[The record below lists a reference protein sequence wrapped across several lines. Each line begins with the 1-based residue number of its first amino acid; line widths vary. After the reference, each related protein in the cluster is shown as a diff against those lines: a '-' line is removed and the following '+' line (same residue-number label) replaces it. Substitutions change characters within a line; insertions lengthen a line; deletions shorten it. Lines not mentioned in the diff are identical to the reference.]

1 MQSFITM
8 YPPHAARD
16 DTDLFPQLRK
26 LVSSNEYDAMA
37 GEFEKKEH
45 RLFGED
51 GFEQMVQRVARLEA
65 AIGIHD
71 LNQFTP
77 R

>member
-1 MQSFITM
+1 
-8 YPPHAARD
+8 
-16 DTDLFPQLRK
+16 
-26 LVSSNEYDAMA
+26 MA
-37 GEFEKKEH
+37 EELEKKEH

>member
-1 MQSFITM
+1 M

-16 DTDLFPQLRK
+16 DTDLFPPLRK

-37 GEFEKKEH
+37 EELENKEH

-51 GFEQMVQRVARLEA
+51 GFEQMVQRVVRLEA